1 MVTDGAVAV
10 GARPQRPAS
19 GVACGAGSA
28 PAQGAVSACAMEGVS
43 EAKLYAQDGD
53 EPAAAITELIV

>member
-1 MVTDGAVAV
+1 MEPLGLEPDHNGPH
-10 GARPQRPAS
+10 R
-19 GVACGAGSA
+19 ACGVGSA